1 MRTRSPKVFPA
12 GQAEQAKNTVLYL
25 FWYQT
30 CSFRMW
36 AVQLPIDDITGKTGE
51 LLMDIASLIGLIG
64 GIGMILG
71 AMISGGGIAPF
82 VDVPS
87 ILIVFGGTAFL
98 VLYAVPMPVFLGH
111 FGAMAKAF
119 LPPIKK
125 MDELIERMVELSG
138 IARKDG
144 MMALE
149 GQEVPDKF
157 FQKGLQML
165 VDGADE
171 AKLVTQL
178 NKEIKAM
185 KNRHEVNQ
193 NAVKAWIDIAPAMG
207 MVGTLIG
214 LVLMLG
220 NMSDPKA
227 IGPAM
232 AVALLTTMYG
242 AIIANVLF
250 LPLLNKLEGYTEYEL
265 VYREMVVTGLRNIA
279 RSESPRN
286 IQDQM
291 VANLAPK
298 MQEKM
303 EMA

>member
-1 MRTRSPKVFPA
+1 
-12 GQAEQAKNTVLYL
+12 
-25 FWYQT
+25 
-30 CSFRMW
+30 
-36 AVQLPIDDITGKTGE
+36 
-51 LLMDIASLIGLIG
+51 MDIASIIGLIG
-64 GIGMILG
+64 GVGMILG
-71 AMISGGGIAPF
+71 AMISGGGLGPF
-82 VDVPS
+82 FDIPS
-87 ILIVFGGTAFL
+87 VLIVFGGTFFL
-98 VLYAVPMPVFLGH
+98 VMYSTPMPVFLGS

-119 LPPIKK
+119 MPPIKK
-125 MDELIERMVELSG
+125 QDELIERMVELSG

-171 AKLVTQL
+171 SKLVTQL
-178 NKEIKAM
+178 NKEIKSM
-185 KNRHEVNQ
+185 LKRHESNQ
-193 NAVKAWIDIAPAMG
+193 TAIKAWVDLAPAMG

-220 NMSDPKA
+220 NMADPKA

-250 LPLLNKLEGYTEYEL
+250 MPLLTKLEGYTQYEA

-279 RSESPRN
+279 RGESPRN

-298 MQEKM
+298 IQEKM
-303 EMA
+303 EVA

>member
-1 MRTRSPKVFPA
+1 
-12 GQAEQAKNTVLYL
+12 
-25 FWYQT
+25 
-30 CSFRMW
+30 
-36 AVQLPIDDITGKTGE
+36 
-51 LLMDIASLIGLIG
+51 MDIASIVGLIG
-64 GIGMILG
+64 GVGMILG
-71 AMISGGGIAPF
+71 AMISGGGLGPF
-82 VDVPS
+82 FDVPS
-87 ILIVFGGTAFL
+87 VLIVFGGTFFL
-98 VLYAVPMPVFLGH
+98 VMYSTPMPVFLGS

-119 LPPIKK
+119 MPPIKK
-125 MDELIERMVELSG
+125 QDELIERMVELSG

-171 AKLVTQL
+171 SKLVTQL
-178 NKEIKAM
+178 NKEIKSM
-185 KNRHEVNQ
+185 LKRHESNQ
-193 NAVKAWIDIAPAMG
+193 TAIKAWIDLAPAMG

-220 NMSDPKA
+220 NMADPKA

-250 LPLLNKLEGYTEYEL
+250 MPLLTKLEGYTQYEA

-279 RSESPRN
+279 RGESPRN

-298 MQEKM
+298 IQEKM
-303 EMA
+303 EVA